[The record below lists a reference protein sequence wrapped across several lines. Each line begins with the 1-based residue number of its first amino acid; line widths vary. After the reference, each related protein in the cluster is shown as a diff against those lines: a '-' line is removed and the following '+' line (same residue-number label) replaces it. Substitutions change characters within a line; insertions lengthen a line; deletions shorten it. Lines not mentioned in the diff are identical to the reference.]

1 MAVRGSLTGRSC
13 VVFYGGYESSNAQL
27 FAKVGNLLIFGF
39 EIPVIEVPKDK
50 IQTRQ
55 LRAHVLDGVFA
66 SVAEVFPA
74 NSPIHEAREQ
84 VIDAAV
90 SEEHSSRCMTF
101 P

>member
-1 MAVRGSLTGRSC
+1 M
-13 VVFYGGYESSNAQL
+13 FYGEYEPGNAQL
-27 FAKVGNLLIFGF
+27 FAKVGNLLILGF

-50 IQTRQ
+50 IQSRQ

-66 SVAEVFPA
+66 SVAEVFAA

-84 VIDAAV
+84 VIDTAV
-90 SEEHSSRCMTF
+90 SEEQSSRCMTF